1 MKFSLIG
8 LLAATSPGLAWSFV
22 GPKIQAT
29 SPSTKLF
36 MADAEEENVLNKY
49 SR

>member
-8 LLAATSPGLAWSFV
+8 LLAATAPSVAWSFV
-22 GPKIQAT
+22 GPKIQAS
-29 SPSTKLF
+29 SPTKLF
-36 MADAEEENVLNKY
+36 MADDAEEEIVMNKF